1 MDFLNDAVSK
11 AKEALEIACKKTG
24 EVVNTQK
31 QKLDVASLENKCN
44 KLYASLGK
52 IYFEEVKDSENL
64 SDEAMSLVNQIK
76 DFNSKIDELK
86 NDINAAKKLKVCPN
100 CNANIDETDVFCPH
114 CGTKTVF
121 EDEE

>member
-31 QKLDVASLENKCN
+31 QKLDVVSLENKCN

-52 IYFEEVKDSENL
+52 IYFDEIKDNQDLPE
-64 SDEAMSLVNQIK
+64 DVMSLVNQIK
-76 DFNSKIDELK
+76 ELNSKIDELK
-86 NDINAAKKLKVCPN
+86 TDINAAKKLKVCPN
-100 CNANIDETDVFCPH
+100 CNANIDESDIFCPN

-121 EDEE
+121 EGEE